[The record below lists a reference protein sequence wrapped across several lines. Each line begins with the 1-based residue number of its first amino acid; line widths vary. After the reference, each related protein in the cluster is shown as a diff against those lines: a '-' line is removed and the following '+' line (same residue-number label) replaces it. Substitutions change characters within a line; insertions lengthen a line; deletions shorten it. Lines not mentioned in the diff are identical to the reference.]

1 MAYKIYL
8 YDEIGPAYYGLL
20 DAKWMVD
27 ELAKAG
33 GQDIELRINSPGG
46 SVFDGQA
53 MYTALAGYGGKVTAH
68 VDSIAASA
76 ASFVAM
82 AAGKIQIAENAMVMI
97 HNACGFAM
105 GDAGDMRQTADLLDK
120 IDAGLVAQ
128 YAARTKQTE
137 EQIREWMA
145 AETWMDAKEAV
156 DRGFADEIGTPL
168 AVKACIREGMFTK
181 TPAALLAP
189 SNAVA
194 PRVQA
199 AAIARRIAIARAT

>member
-33 GQDIELRINSPGG
+33 GQDVEIRINSPGG
-46 SVFDGQA
+46 SVFEGQA
-53 MYTALAGYGGKVTAH
+53 MYTLLRGYGGKVTAQI
-68 VDSIAASA
+68 DSLAASA

-82 AAGKIQIAENAMVMI
+82 AASKIQIAENAMVMI
-97 HNACGFAM
+97 HNAWGFAM
-105 GDAGDMRQTADLLDK
+105 GNAGDMRKTAELLDK

-156 DRGFADEIGTPL
+156 ERGFADEIGTPL

-189 SNAVA
+189 TNAVA

>member
-20 DAKWMVD
+20 DGKWMVD

-33 GQDIELRINSPGG
+33 GQDVELRINSPGG

-68 VDSIAASA
+68 IDSLAASA
-76 ASFVAM
+76 ASFVMM
-82 AAGKIQIAENAMVMI
+82 AASSVKIAENAMIMI
-97 HNACGFAM
+97 HKAWGFAM
-105 GDAGDMRQTADLLDK
+105 GNAGDMRQTADLLDK

-128 YAARTKQTE
+128 YVARTGQTE
-137 EQIREWMA
+137 EQIREWMT

-168 AVKACIREGMFTK
+168 AVKACIRDGMFAK

-189 SNAVA
+189 ANSVA

-199 AAIARRIAIARAT
+199 ASLARRLAIARAT

>member
-1 MAYKIYL
+1 MAYTIYL
-8 YDEIGPAYYGLL
+8 YDQIGPAYYGLL
-20 DAKWMVD
+20 DGKWMVD

-33 GQDIELRINSPGG
+33 GQDVDLRISSTGG
-46 SVFDGQA
+46 SVFEGQA
-53 MYTALAGYGGKVTAH
+53 MYSSLAQYRGNVTAH
-68 VDSIAASA
+68 IDSIALSA
-76 ASFVAM
+76 ASFVM
-82 AAGKIQIAENAMVMI
+82 LAAKHIKIAENAMVMI
-97 HNACGFAM
+97 HNAWGFAE
-105 GDAGDMRQTADLLDK
+105 GNAGDMRQTAELLDK
-120 IDAGLVAQ
+120 VDAGLVAQ
-128 YAARTKQTE
+128 YAVRTKQTE

>member
-20 DAKWMVD
+20 DSKWMVD

-33 GQDIELRINSPGG
+33 GQDVEIRINSPGG
-46 SVFDGQA
+46 SVFEGQA
-53 MYTALAGYGGKVTAH
+53 MYTLLRGYGGKVTAQI
-68 VDSIAASA
+68 DSLAASA

-82 AAGKIQIAENAMVMI
+82 AASKIMIAENAMVVV
-97 HNACGFAM
+97 HNSWGFTM
-105 GDAGDMRQTADLLDK
+105 GNASEMRKTAENLDK
-120 IDAGLVAQ
+120 VDAGLVAQ
-128 YAARTKQTE
+128 YVARTGQTE

-189 SNAVA
+189 ANSVA

-199 AAIARRIAIARAT
+199 ASLARRLAIARAT